1 MTGYDQTLP
10 ALYSLPAADFHDIVN
25 GNNGDLAEPGYDL
38 ASGLGT
44 PVANLLVPDLA
55 DYDLPSQMAIKTE
68 PPSSVVA
75 GATFGLTVQVE
86 DSLGNAVSG
95 STVTIALGNDPG
107 GGTLSG
113 TLTEP
118 VVDGLAAFTNLSL
131 SQPGTGYTLTVT
143 DSAIAGS
150 QTTSSIDVTAASN
163 PTQIGVLASSSAPTF
178 GQSVTLQATVDLEN
192 EGGGVPTGTVT
203 FELGTTVLGTAAL
216 SDGVAQIATTPAA
229 AGTETITVVYSGDD
243 SPTSVNFDLTVGQA
257 TPVIAWAAPADITA
271 GTRLGS
277 AQLDATASF
286 DGSPVQGTFA
296 YSPLPGTVL
305 PAGSDQTL
313 TVTFTPTD
321 GADFKT
327 VTASV
332 PINVLQ
338 PTPTPS
344 PTSSPTPT
352 PTPSPTPTP
361 TPTPV
366 PTPTPTPAPAMVIGE
381 QPVFRRKL
389 NKHGKAVLTGFT
401 LDFNTPLGTAAVNPG
416 NYELA
421 TVTIKKVKKRTD
433 RFVHPMTDFTIA
445 YTPGS
450 DSVTLELGGSQA
462 FPTGGQITVL
472 PGVTGNSGGAL
483 VGTTVFA
490 ITPGG
495 KTVEPS

>member
-1 MTGYDQTLP
+1 M
-10 ALYSLPAADFHDIVN
+10 
-25 GNNGDLAEPGYDL
+25 
-38 ASGLGT
+38 
-44 PVANLLVPDLA
+44 
-55 DYDLPSQMAIKTE
+55 
-68 PPSSVVA
+68 
-75 GATFGLTVQVE
+75 
-86 DSLGNAVSG
+86 
-95 STVTIALGNDPG
+95 
-107 GGTLSG
+107 
-113 TLTEP
+113 
-118 VVDGLAAFTNLSL
+118 
-131 SQPGTGYTLTVT
+131 
-143 DSAIAGS
+143 
-150 QTTSSIDVTAASN
+150 
-163 PTQIGVLASSSAPTF
+163 
-178 GQSVTLQATVDLEN
+178 
-192 EGGGVPTGTVT
+192 
-203 FELGTTVLGTAAL
+203 
-216 SDGVAQIATTPAA
+216 
-229 AGTETITVVYSGDD
+229 
-243 SPTSVNFDLTVGQA
+243 
-257 TPVIAWAAPADITA
+257 IAWAAPCRHHGRHPARA
-271 GTRLGS
+271 S

-338 PTPTPS
+338 PTDTPLES
-344 PTSSPTPT
+344 DAYTDAG
-352 PTPSPTPTP
+352 PTPTP

-483 VGTTVFA
+483 VGTTVFT

-495 KTVEPS
+495 KTVEPA